1 MKKSSISKNTS
12 NGLGNS
18 SEFLSMEERT
28 RVFNDDLEYEDFDDI
43 YDYED
48 IYRHSQ
54 PVKNTSAE
62 YIQQCTPFIFVLM
75 KN

>member
-1 MKKSSISKNTS
+1 MKKSSISENTS

-48 IYRHSQ
+48 IRKYDINS
-54 PVKNTSAE
+54 
-62 YIQQCTPFIFVLM
+62 
-75 KN
+75 

>member
-28 RVFNDDLEYEDFDDI
+28 RVFNDDLEYEDFDD
-43 YDYED
+43 
-48 IYRHSQ
+48 
-54 PVKNTSAE
+54 K
-62 YIQQCTPFIFVLM
+62 
-75 KN
+75 

>member
-28 RVFNDDLEYEDFDDI
+28 RVFNDDLEVEDFDDI

-48 IYRHSQ
+48 IRKYDINS
-54 PVKNTSAE
+54 
-62 YIQQCTPFIFVLM
+62 
-75 KN
+75 